1 MLTLAGG
8 RQYLRDAPLEHVQQ
22 RLTPSDVEPL
32 RCAYEG
38 VTTLGAH
45 GAGLPAYNPQPTIDT
60 YKPTSG
66 NANAS
71 RALVG
76 RSCGIKLATSGLDPE
91 GVAWSFERKFDAAC
105 AAGPSRAPQQH
116 EEQQTRARDA
126 ACAAVRNLVLTGKSR
141 LSVPDAVK
149 DPTPFSF
156 PRNESASGRYRT
168 TRTVALGAYRT
179 AGSAATSKSVH
190 AASAVLPEP
199 TLQLAIVLP
208 VPASCACKDGA
219 GRCDC
224 LSNHVV
230 RHTLFER
237 AAIGSEL
244 YSPLGLK
251 CTGRRLSMGRGRLSL
266 LGRARRNDELGL
278 VPFPLGK

>member
-8 RQYLRDAPLEHVQQ
+8 RQHLRDAPLEHVQQ
-22 RLTPSDVEPL
+22 RLTPPDVEPL

-76 RSCGIKLATSGLDPE
+76 RSCSIKLATSGLDPE

-105 AAGPSRAPQQH
+105 AAEPSRTPPQH
-116 EEQQTRARDA
+116 EEQTRARDA
-126 ACAAVRNLVLTGKSR
+126 ACAAVRNLELTGKSR

-179 AGSAATSKSVH
+179 VGSAAMSKSVH

-208 VPASCACKDGA
+208 VPASCACKAGA

-230 RHTLFER
+230 RF
-237 AAIGSEL
+237 S
-244 YSPLGLK
+244 
-251 CTGRRLSMGRGRLSL
+251 TGRHRFRVVLT
-266 LGRARRNDELGL
+266 
-278 VPFPLGK
+278 P

>member
-149 DPTPFSF
+149 DPTPFSI
-156 PRNESASGRYRT
+156 PRNESASGRNRT
-168 TRTVALGAYRT
+168 TRTVRVALGAFRT
-179 AGSAATSKSVH
+179 VGSAGMSKSVH
-190 AASAVLPEP
+190 AASAVPPEP

-230 RHTLFER
+230 RRHAF
-237 AAIGSEL
+237 
-244 YSPLGLK
+244 
-251 CTGRRLSMGRGRLSL
+251 
-266 LGRARRNDELGL
+266 
-278 VPFPLGK
+278 